1 MLYLKDDIYKGPK
14 PETLQAK
21 EERLFGKRG
30 GPYVGPTM
38 HIRGLPPTKA
48 NIDEHMWK
56 VAQKYKL
63 EDIYPALLGTAK
75 TESARTQWKR
85 RGKDKGKILTSETD
99 NQGIMQLGEETARNL
114 GVEREDWR
122 GNVDGGGKLWSIN
135 YKKALEA
142 GMSRSDAIDY
152 AAMSFFSG
160 GAGGKDP
167 SQNTSAVEVHNQ
179 RALTKYREKNPNAAL
194 WEVPH
199 RLLRGAPSQVSK
211 YGGPKVWRA
220 NMSAALARKG
230 DSGKGSFSSALDR
243 YAKGVKRRSEA
254 DKHYVREGTSRSH
267 AEKLGL
273 QGYRGPSRSMPISQ
287 TQARPED
294 LRPPVPKPK
303 AVASSSLYLKSP
315 VAAPARQQAET
326 KRVAGLDRATAEL
339 RGPTSLPAPSKVLST
354 QPRAAATQPRAAAT
368 QPPAV
373 ATSPVRVKK
382 SLFQSEYFIEV

>member
-1 MLYLKDDIYKGPK
+1 MPK
-14 PETLQAK
+14 
-21 EERLFGKRG
+21 
-30 GPYVGPTM
+30 
-38 HIRGLPPTKA
+38 
-48 NIDEHMWK
+48 
-56 VAQKYKL
+56 
-63 EDIYPALLGTAK
+63 TA
-75 TESARTQWKR
+75 A
-85 RGKDKGKILTSETD
+85 G
-99 NQGIMQLGEETARNL
+99 L
-114 GVEREDWR
+114 GVERGDWR
-122 GNVDGGGKLWSIN
+122 GNVEGGVKLWSIN

-152 AAMSFFSG
+152 AAMSYFSG

-167 SQNTSAVEVHNQ
+167 SQNTSDVEVHNQ
-179 RALTKYREKNPNAAL
+179 RALAKYREKNPNAAL
-194 WEVPH
+194 WDVPH

-211 YGGPKVWRA
+211 YGGPKAWRT

-230 DSGKGSFSSALDR
+230 DSGKGSFGSALDR
-243 YAKGVKRRSEA
+243 YAKGVKRRSEI
-254 DKHYVREGTSRSH
+254 DKHYVRVGTSRAH
-267 AEKLGL
+267 AEKQGH
-273 QGYRGPSRSMPISQ
+273 QGYRGPSRSMEISQ
-287 TQARPED
+287 TRARPED

-354 QPRAAATQPRAAAT
+354 QPRAVAT

-373 ATSPVRVKK
+373 ATRPVPVKK